1 MNNKVILGASVGNC
15 VHVAGLYH
23 FLKLTETEGYKTVFL
38 GPAVPVE
45 RLFGEIEIHK
55 PSIVALSYRLTPQNA
70 RNIFKEIQ
78 QKINDKNIKGIRFI
92 FGGTKPAAEAARE
105 FQFFDKAFTGEE
117 SEMEIKEY
125 LRGKGSA
132 TGKTVYSNTLVE
144 RINEKHPYPLLRHH
158 FGRPSVE
165 ETIEGVRKIAEA
177 GVLDIISL
185 GTDQNAQEHF
195 FHPEEMIKALDGA
208 GGVPVRKKEDLSA
221 IYNASR
227 CGNFP
232 LMRCYSGTRELI
244 KWAEMSVETINNAW
258 VAVPLTWYSVMDG
271 RSERSLKD
279 TVAES
284 RKIMKWYAERNIP
297 VEVNES
303 HQWSLRDA
311 HDSLAVTMSFL
322 AAYNAKKM
330 GVKHYV
336 SQYMFNTPPGTS
348 PQMDIAKMLAKQELI
363 KSIHDENF
371 VSFNEVRGGIA
382 HFSSDPLKAKGQLA
396 ASAVVSMALK
406 PHILHVVGF
415 SEGDHAIYP
424 EELIESC
431 KIIHGVMHN
440 CLYGLPDLT
449 LDENVQRRKNE
460 LMNEAKDLMNIIIES
475 APKGTE
481 DPLTDPGVIAD
492 AIKNGI
498 LDTPHFRGNKH
509 LYGRIT
515 TRLID
520 GAWYAVNPDTGE
532 KITEKERYSKLKKG
546 V

>member
-1 MNNKVILGASVGNC
+1 MENKIILGASVGNC

-23 FLKLTETEGYKTVFL
+23 FLKLSETEGFKTVFL
-38 GPAVPVE
+38 GPAVSID
-45 RLFGEIEIHK
+45 RLFGEIEIHN
-55 PSIVALSYRLTPQNA
+55 PSIVALSYRLTPENA
-70 RNIFKEIQ
+70 GNIFSEVEKRLT
-78 QKINDKNIKGIRFI
+78 DKQIKGIRFI
-92 FGGTKPAAEAARE
+92 FGGTKPAAEEAGK
-105 FQFFDKAFTGEE
+105 FGFFDKIFTGNE
-117 SEMEIKEY
+117 SELEIKEY
-125 LRGKGSA
+125 LRGKGEA
-132 TGKTVYSNTLVE
+132 LGKKIYSNFLVD
-144 RINEKHPYPLLRHH
+144 RINEKQPYPLLRHH

-165 ETIEGVRKIAEA
+165 ETIEGVRRIAEA

-195 FHPEEMIKALDGA
+195 FHPEDMIKALDGA

-271 RSERSLKD
+271 RSNRSLNE
-279 TVAES
+279 TVSES
-284 RKIMKWYAERNIP
+284 QKIMKWYAERKIP

-311 HDSLAVTMSFL
+311 HDSLAVAMSFI

-330 GVKHYV
+330 GVNHYI

-363 KSIHDENF
+363 KSIHDEIF
-371 VSFNEVRGGIA
+371 TSFNEVRGGIA
-382 HFSSDPLKAKGQLA
+382 HFSSDPFKAKGQLA

-406 PHILHVVGF
+406 PHIIHVVGF

-431 KIIHGVMHN
+431 KIIHGVLHD

-449 LDENVQRRKNE
+449 LDENVQRRKTE

-475 APKGTE
+475 APKGTT
-481 DPLTDPGVIAD
+481 DPLSDPGVIAD
-492 AIKNGI
+492 AIKRGI

-509 LYGRIT
+509 LYGKIT
-515 TRLID
+515 TRLIN
-520 GAWYAVNPDTGE
+520 GAWYAVNPDTGRE
-532 KITEKERYSKLKKG
+532 LSEKERYSNLKKG